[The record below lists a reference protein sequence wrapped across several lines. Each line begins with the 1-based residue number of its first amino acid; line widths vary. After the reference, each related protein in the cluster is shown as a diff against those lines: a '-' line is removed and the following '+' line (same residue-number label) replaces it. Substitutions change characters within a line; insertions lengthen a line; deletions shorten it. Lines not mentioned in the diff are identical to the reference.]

1 MKCLFL
7 ADVVGKSGRKV
18 IKDHLEDLRK
28 KFAIDVVIVNGENSA
43 HGKGITKKIYD
54 EFCNLNIDVITM
66 GNHTF
71 SKGEIYDF
79 IEEADRLVVPCNL
92 WPGNI
97 GNFYKIIECR
107 NIRLAVINLCCESWM
122 NNVKESPFEA
132 LNRLL
137 EKVKDVDGYFVDLH
151 GESTGEKILFANVF
165 KHECTAI
172 IGTHTHVQTADE
184 CIMDGCA
191 FISDAGMCGAYRSVL
206 GRDLD
211 EVIENQIHQHPTHYK
226 VANGPAILC
235 GVVVEIDEKT
245 KRAVK
250 IERIQIRPE

>member
-7 ADVVGKSGRKV
+7 ADVVGKSGRRV
-18 IKDHLEDLRK
+18 IKDHLEELRK
-28 KFAIDVVIVNGENSA
+28 KFAIDIVIVNGENSA

-66 GNHTF
+66 GNHAF

-79 IEEADRLVVPCNL
+79 IEEADRLVLPCNL
-92 WPGNI
+92 LPGNV
-97 GNFYKIIECR
+97 GNFYKIIECG
-107 NIRLAVINLCCESWM
+107 NLRLAVVNISCESWM
-122 NNVKESPFEA
+122 NNVMESPFEA
-132 LNRLL
+132 MDQLL
-137 EKVKDVDGYFVDLH
+137 DEIKDVDGFFVDLH
-151 GESTGEKILFANVF
+151 GESTGEKILFAHVY
-165 KHECTAI
+165 KEKCLAV

-184 CIMDGCA
+184 CILDGCA
-191 FISDAGMCGAYRSVL
+191 FISDAGMCGTYKSVL

-211 EVIENQIHQHPTHYK
+211 EVIENKIKHNPTHYK
-226 VANGPAILC
+226 VAAGPAVLC
-235 GVVVEIDEKT
+235 GVVVELDEDI